1 MITGDF
7 NENDNGFSWRL
18 FVILMTFVIN
28 LILIHLI
35 VALMSDSYTEVI
47 TSMSEYNQKFLAYKI
62 IMYYENLLFWRRLIY
77 SKMCLIWID
86 YLDLTTDIW

>member
-7 NENDNGFSWRL
+7 SENDNGFSWRL

-62 IMYYENLLFWRRLIY
+62 IMKYENLLFWRR
-77 SKMCLIWID
+77 
-86 YLDLTTDIW
+86 

>member
-7 NENDNGFSWRL
+7 KENENGFLWRL
-18 FVILMTFVIN
+18 FVIIMTFIIN

-62 IMYYENLLFWRRLIY
+62 IMYYENLLFWRR
-77 SKMCLIWID
+77 
-86 YLDLTTDIW
+86 

>member
-62 IMYYENLLFWRRLIY
+62 IMYYENLLFWRR
-77 SKMCLIWID
+77 
-86 YLDLTTDIW
+86 

>member
-62 IMYYENLLFWRRLIY
+62 IMYFENLLFWRR
-77 SKMCLIWID
+77 
-86 YLDLTTDIW
+86 